1 MNRTSRD
8 FGGALLAAVTVLSGC
23 TGAGDDHTSGP
34 RSQSNDPGSGASPGS
49 SGSSSSGSNGGGDRA
64 EPGNPA
70 GAPNIGGGG
79 GMAGLAA
86 GGKPGADLP
95 PPDPSCGLPDAAF
108 CDAFSKASPGGR
120 AGALDDA

>member
-8 FGGALLAAVTVLSGC
+8 FGGALLAAVTALSGC
-23 TGAGDDHTSGP
+23 TGAGNDHAIGP
-34 RSQSNDPGSGASPGS
+34 SSQSNDAGSGASSGS
-49 SGSSSSGSNGGGDRA
+49 SGSSSSGSNAGGDRA

-79 GMAGLAA
+79 GGTAGLAA

-95 PPDPSCGLPDAAF
+95 PPDPSCDLPNAAF
-108 CDAFSKASPGGR
+108 CDAFTKASPGGR
-120 AGALDDA
+120 AGAL